1 MTRDEKTLRETY
13 AHMKMLVNEL
23 RSRPDVILYFRETG
37 RKVPSDAPGDFLRA
51 LMPQNMLSDGDI
63 LNLARECKNATV
75 FLAARSL
82 LIRPAMR
89 TRVHHNPIADV
100 YREVHIIREKV
111 YA

>member
-51 LMPQNMLSDGDI
+51 LMPQNMLSDGDLLI
-63 LNLARECKNATV
+63 LARECRNAMV

-82 LIRPAMR
+82 LTMGAPR
-89 TRVHHNPIADV
+89 TQEHNPVHDV
-100 YREVHIIREKV
+100 VREVHVIREKV